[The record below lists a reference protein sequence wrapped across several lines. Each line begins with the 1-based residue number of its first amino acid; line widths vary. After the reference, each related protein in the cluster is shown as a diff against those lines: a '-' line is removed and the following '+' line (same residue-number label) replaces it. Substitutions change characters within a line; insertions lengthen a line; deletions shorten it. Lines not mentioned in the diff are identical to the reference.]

1 MYYLR
6 EFAEKLSLPNQLP
19 GYDIA
24 VRCDRILI
32 DGLDYR
38 LDLYGWPDNRVVFSD
53 KVSGQNKIH
62 RFGFRGTEACRN
74 MYLECLEMLGV
85 DTEGVRNAD

>member
-1 MYYLR
+1 MFYLKDL
-6 EFAEKLSLPNQLP
+6 AERLCLKDQLP
-19 GYDIA
+19 CYGVEARD
-24 VRCDRILI
+24 DRILI

-62 RFGFRGTEACRN
+62 RFGPRGTEACRN

-85 DTEGVRNAD
+85 DTEGARNAD

>member
-1 MYYLR
+1 MFYLR
-6 EFAEKLSLPNQLP
+6 DLAERLSLKDQLP
-19 GYDIA
+19 GYA
-24 VRCDRILI
+24 VESRDDRILI

-62 RFGFRGTEACRN
+62 RFGPRGIEACRN

-85 DTEGVRNAD
+85 DIEGVWNEG

>member
-1 MYYLR
+1 MFYLKDL
-6 EFAEKLSLPNQLP
+6 AERLSLKDQLI
-19 GYDIA
+19 GYVVEARD
-24 VRCDRILI
+24 DRILI

-62 RFGFRGTEACRN
+62 RFGSRGTEACRN

-85 DTEGVRNAD
+85 DIEGVRNAD

>member
-1 MYYLR
+1 MYYLKD
-6 EFAEKLSLPNQLP
+6 FAMKLSLADQMP
-19 GYDIA
+19 GYTISTHS
-24 VRCDRILI
+24 DRILI

-53 KVSGQNKIH
+53 KVGGQSKIH
-62 RFGFRGTEACRN
+62 RFGSRGTEACRK

-85 DTEGVRNAD
+85 DTEGVRNED